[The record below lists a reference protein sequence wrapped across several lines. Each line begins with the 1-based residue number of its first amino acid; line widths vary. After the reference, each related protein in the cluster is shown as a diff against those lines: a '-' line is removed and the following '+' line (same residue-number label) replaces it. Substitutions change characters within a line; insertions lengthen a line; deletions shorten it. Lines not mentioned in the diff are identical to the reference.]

1 MTADRAQLAARLY
14 ADRRDRDE
22 VFGGASAGFGE
33 PAWDMLLQ
41 LYVFEAAGRRC
52 TSADLI
58 SAAGVEAA
66 LAAPFLRWLTTYGLI
81 RVSAGIGPEDAEV
94 QFEPV
99 GRTRLEAFLDRRR
112 MENTER

>member
-1 MTADRAQLAARLY
+1 MTRHRAQIAAQLY
-14 ADRRDRDE
+14 ADRRERDE

-41 LYVFEAAGRRC
+41 LYIFEAAGRRC

-58 SAAGVEAA
+58 DAAGVEAA

-81 RVSAGIGPEDAEV
+81 RLSPGSSPEDTEV
-94 QFEPV
+94 QLEPV
-99 GRTRLEAFLDRRR
+99 GRTRLEAFLDSR
-112 MENTER
+112 